1 MRRPMKK
8 GTQAWNC
15 YGNRNNRFLLV
26 NYGFCFADNLYD
38 SFECHAT
45 LDIKPENFAKP
56 MPKDLLV
63 ELRTKSPY
71 YEVAPENL
79 QRLRFKAN

>member
-26 NYGFCFADNLYD
+26 NYGFCFANNLYD

-45 LDIKPENFAKP
+45 LQIKPEKFAKP
-56 MPKDLLV
+56 VPIDLLV
-63 ELRTKSPY
+63 ELRTKSQ
-71 YEVAPENL
+71 YEQMAAEDV
-79 QRLRFKAN
+79 QRLRFKAD